1 MSMCVCVSHPVSKG
15 SFKICRGAVDRYH
28 SLPNEDSDSPVV
40 KSRKDA
46 FWTYLL
52 NELLH
57 TLSTLLV

>member
-28 SLPNEDSDSPVV
+28 SLPNEDS
-40 KSRKDA
+40 RKDA